1 MRSKSDIRR
10 STEWLR
16 MTPLIV
22 SAKEC
27 DPSNKAT
34 IFGSILNSFN
44 ASNFQADCFIY
55 KMWLVPKTNTTCQGK
70 LLSIITI

>member
-1 MRSKSDIRR
+1 
-10 STEWLR
+10 
-16 MTPLIV
+16 MTPRIV

-44 ASNFQADCFIY
+44 ASNFQADCYIY

-70 LLSIITI
+70 R